1 MLSRSKT
8 TKEGTEPRDVVEQL
22 PVNDID
28 PLRVTKAEARHTS
41 SGNRR
46 ASGIHKRVASIV
58 ATNKGVAFWH
68 RRTNRGKQKELTVHL
83 CFLLFN
89 TFSYQRGQRQLQ
101 R

>member
-1 MLSRSKT
+1 VLSRSKT

-58 ATNKGVAFWH
+58 AT
-68 RRTNRGKQKELTVHL
+68 KELRFGIDGQTGEKERSVHL
-83 CFLLFN
+83 CFLLFT
-89 TFSYQRGQRQLQ
+89 TFSYQRGERQLQ